1 MRKFSLTIV
10 SLVFLILGHGLAG
23 AGQKGSQRLAAGMF
37 LVAAPEMRD
46 PRFSRTV
53 ILLVQHSAEGS
64 MGLIIN
70 KRSDVAVTYALPEL
84 ESTGDSNHVLYF
96 GGPVQPARIMYVYT
110 GEPGEPDQK
119 ILENVHWGASYQRLQ
134 DLANNLDRGSLRIF
148 FGYAG
153 WGPGQLEFELSLND
167 WQLEPASPD
176 HVFSSD
182 TKNMWRLLNGA
193 GAGVITRSLDSGTQP
208 YL

>member
-1 MRKFSLTIV
+1 
-10 SLVFLILGHGLAG
+10 
-23 AGQKGSQRLAAGMF
+23 MF
-37 LVAAPEMRD
+37 LVATPEMRD

-70 KRSDVAVTYALPEL
+70 KKSDVAVTYALPEL

-119 ILENVHWGASYQRLQ
+119 ILDNVYWGASYQRLQ
-134 DLANNLDRGSLRIF
+134 DLANNLDRDSLRVF

-153 WGPGQLEFELSLND
+153 WGPGQLEFELSLNN
-167 WQLEPASPD
+167 WQLKPASPD

-193 GAGVITRSLDSGTQP
+193 GAGVITRSLDSGIQS